1 MDLLE
6 RSTELAALE
15 DALATVRASG
25 RGSLVL
31 VAGEAG
37 IGKTALLDAF
47 CDVTRGVPTVRGGC
61 DALFTPRPLGPLL
74 EIAEDVGGELR
85 NVVAGGA
92 TPADVVQALVREL
105 RRRRPTM
112 LVLEDLHWADEATLD
127 VLRMLARRIESLPV
141 LLAASYPDDSLDRA
155 HPCGSSSASCPP
167 AAPSSV

>member
-15 DALATVRASG
+15 DALAAVRASA

-47 CDVTRGVPTVRGGC
+47 CDGSRGVPTVRGGC

-74 EIAEDVGGELR
+74 EIAEEVGGELR

-92 TPADVVQALVREL
+92 TPADVAHALVREL
-105 RRRRPTM
+105 RRRSPTL
-112 LVLEDLHWADEATLD
+112 LVLEDLHWAD
-127 VLRMLARRIESLPV
+127 
-141 LLAASYPDDSLDRA
+141 
-155 HPCGSSSASCPP
+155 
-167 AAPSSV
+167 

>member
-15 DALATVRASG
+15 DALAAVRASA

-47 CDVTRGVPTVRGGC
+47 CDGSRGVPTVRGGC

-74 EIAEDVGGELR
+74 EIAEEVGGELR

-92 TPADVVQALVREL
+92 TPADVAHALVREL
-105 RRRRPTM
+105 RRRSPTL

-141 LLAASYPDDSLDRA
+141 LLAASYRNDSLDRA
-155 HPCGSSSASCPP
+155 HPLRIVLG
-167 AAPSSV
+167 